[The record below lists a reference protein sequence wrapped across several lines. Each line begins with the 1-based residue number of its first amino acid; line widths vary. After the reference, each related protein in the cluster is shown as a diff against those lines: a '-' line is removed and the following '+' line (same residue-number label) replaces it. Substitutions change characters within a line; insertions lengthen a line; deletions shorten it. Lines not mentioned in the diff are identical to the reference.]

1 MMHILVAEDNK
12 VNQKLVTRLL
22 QRLSC
27 TVSIAH
33 NGQEALDYLSASPAT
48 HHRPDVILMDTAMPV
63 MDGIRATSIL
73 RTSLPFTVDPK
84 IPTTP
89 IIAMTPISLRVP
101 GQTEEW
107 LKRGFDDVL
116 PKPFRLETLRMM
128 LLYWSKRRIFPR
140 QGTLS
145 APETGKV
152 VPIPYGFL
160 LRKGLEREWDRV

>member
-1 MMHILVAEDNK
+1 MFLYDPPPSWQMGK
-12 VNQKLVTRLL
+12 VSDQVV
-22 QRLSC
+22 Q
-27 TVSIAH
+27 
-33 NGQEALDYLSASPAT
+33 Q
-48 HHRPDVILMDTAMPV
+48 TAMPV

-152 VPIPYGFL
+152 VPIPVSLVPWGPSPLRRYKGPRSL
-160 LRKGLEREWDRV
+160 L